1 MMITKKMIVDNKI
14 VTKNLDEYNKVFYEI
29 INTLNCSSV
38 VDKIESIYGFM
49 NTIEVLDYE
58 FSIDFEDV
66 EINFTDVEPSKDY
79 EEDKIDITLI
89 CTLNNLETI
98 DLRIYSYY
106 LEVSNVCVVSSK
118 ENLCEDVRELISKLF
133 SSSTSK

>member
-1 MMITKKMIVDNKI
+1 MMITKKMVVDNKI
-14 VTKNLDEYNKVFYEI
+14 VTKNINEYNEI
-29 INTLNCSSV
+29 FDKILNTLNCSSV
-38 VDKIESIYGFM
+38 IDKIESIYGFM

-66 EINFTDVEPSKDY
+66 EINFDDTEPSEDY

-118 ENLCEDVRELISKLF
+118 EDLCKDVRKLISELF
-133 SSSTSK
+133 SSPASK